1 MASSVHVVFK
11 THLDVGFTDLA
22 ETVVRRYHEVHIPRA
37 IALARELRESAGPG
51 RFVWTTGSW
60 IIADHLEQAD
70 ASGRRALEQAVVAGD
85 ITWHA
90 LPFNTHTELLDASL
104 LEAGLAIAADLDRRF
119 GHRTIAA
126 KLSDVPGHT
135 VGLVPVLAAAGV
147 RFLHIGVNPCSTVPE
162 VPPCFRWRAPDGSE
176 LVVAYSGNY
185 GGTVVTPDGETEL
198 HIVHSVDNSGPPPP
212 EEVHAVF
219 SRIQREHPDA
229 VVRPSTFDAF
239 AERLL
244 IQAGE
249 LPLVE
254 SEIGDTWIH
263 GVGSDPGKVAAFR
276 SLLRRRRAW
285 LAEGRAEAVDLA
297 AADRRLLLVAE
308 HTWGLDEKAHLADY
322 VNYSRPDFET
332 ARARDRVGG
341 DALPERFADF
351 SEFVVDDGGDGVEGG
366 GRSYRFFERSWV
378 EQRAYLDEAV
388 AALPRALQAE
398 GREALAEATPNRPTS
413 SEAPPMVGPVKLG
426 DWTVAVGEDGGL
438 VTCRHEPTG
447 VELADHEHRL
457 FAASYQ
463 RFDNVDYDLFLDA
476 YLRCDFKGTARWALA
491 DFSKPGIEITGLAAT
506 SWRPR
511 LDGCWHED
519 GVVLARLTFP
529 EEAVTSAGAPPEAWL
544 VISIEDD
551 GALLADWRWFDKP
564 ANRLPEALWLH
575 LAPAGEGRWVFHK
588 LGSAIDPLDVVP
600 GGNSR
605 LHAVGDAVERHGQNG
620 RLVIEPLDSPLVAL
634 GEPRL
639 LRFDRVRPD
648 PTGGIHINVANNVW
662 GTNFPMWIEGGGR
675 SRVRLSLLPSPS

>member
-198 HIVHSVDNSGPPPP
+198 HIVHSVDNSGPPSAD
-212 EEVHAVF
+212 EVHAVF

-239 AERLL
+239 AEQLL

-276 SLLRRRRAW
+276 SLMRRRRAW

-463 RFDNVDYDLFLDA
+463 RFDNVDYELFLDA

-575 LAPAGEGRWVFHK
+575 LAPAGEGRWVFDK

-648 PTGGIHINVANNVW
+648 PTGGIHINIANNVW